1 MKLFSSIPYNDD
13 NLEIHGYNLIR
24 ADHPSEDKRGGVCI
38 YYKNTLSLKVL
49 DIHILQE
56 CINFEIKI
64 ENKFFNFIVLYRLP
78 SQSQDTF
85 ESFINNLELNTDAIA
100 AKNPYLISIL
110 GDFNAKLST

>member
-1 MKLFSSIPYNDD
+1 MYLLQKYTIFKSIRY
-13 NLEIHGYNLIR
+13 
-24 ADHPSEDKRGGVCI
+24 
-38 YYKNTLSLKVL
+38 TL
-49 DIHILQE
+49 LQE

-64 ENKFFNFIVLYRLP
+64 ENKFYNFIVLYRLP
-78 SQSQDTF
+78 SQSQHTF